1 MSRYIALTKVLL
13 KNGGSPLR
21 QDKKKRN
28 KTLAMWGLL
37 ALAFAPTILLIIQ
50 FIGSAY
56 DVLLKINQQGLILGL
71 GVSFVSIFIFFFG
84 IFYSLNV
91 LYFGNDIENLL
102 PLPFKPSEI
111 LGAKFT
117 VALFYEYLT
126 ELILL
131 LPLLIVY
138 GIKSDAGIVYYLN
151 SAIIFLLL
159 PIMPLAISSVLNM
172 ILMSFTN
179 IGRHRDKLKILG
191 GIIAM
196 FFAIGLNIG
205 MQRIGVS
212 SRNPEKMLQ
221 MITAGNNSLLEA
233 SNKMFPG
240 TAIVTKAL
248 IYNSSLQGLV
258 NMFLFAGITLVVI
271 LLFVMLGEKLYF
283 RGVVGISETS
293 SKRRELSS
301 KELAKQIVKKTSLNA
316 LTKKE
321 LRLLFR
327 TPVYFMNCILM
338 NFLWPVFMLIPA
350 FTQPEMLVELRNT
363 SEFIKDPSIISMVIG
378 ISLAAS
384 IFLASTNGITST
396 AISREGQNIFIS
408 KYLPTSYK
416 TQITAKL
423 LSGIIMG
430 TISVIIMILA
440 AVLLIRIPLYLPFV
454 VLVSSLPGIIFSS
467 LVGIL
472 IDLNFPKLTW
482 DNEVKA
488 VKQNFNVIINLV
500 LGMIGGALVAF
511 LAIRLQEYGVTVS
524 ISLCILFVI
533 IDYILYQITVT
544 KGAELFANI
553 EV

>member
-338 NFLWPVFMLIPA
+338 NFLWPVFMLISA